1 MLHEL
6 PMKNTLSCVQ
16 PIRAQNANNTAS
28 LPTNHVRAER
38 LGSVSCSCFASVF
51 FLPRLLFLYPAS
63 HAEKNRVQTSTPGS
77 VRSGAKP
84 VEQLCPAPACL
95 PRRSLSVTLFLP
107 NWNRLP
113 PTSSER
119 AKPIPGL
126 RSRAVGGKEVAGSRD
141 GERRGSRRAWRTGRT
156 GAGVRL
162 RFLQPGLH
170 VSQRIEGVKKKII
183 VIVVTMRVF
192 MLLIERTYLG
202 G

>member
-1 MLHEL
+1 MC
-6 PMKNTLSCVQ
+6 P
-16 PIRAQNANNTAS
+16 ANQS
-28 LPTNHVRAER
+28 AER
-38 LGSVSCSCFASVF
+38 QQHSFAANQSREGGTA
-51 FLPRLLFLYPAS
+51 RLSQLFLFCFCFFPPPSSFSFTSAS

-141 GERRGSRRAWRTGRT
+141 GERRRSRRAWRTGRT

-170 VSQRIEGVKKKII
+170 VSQRIEGVKKI
-183 VIVVTMRVF
+183 VIVVTMGMF
-192 MLLIERTYLG
+192 MLLIERTYL
-202 G
+202 